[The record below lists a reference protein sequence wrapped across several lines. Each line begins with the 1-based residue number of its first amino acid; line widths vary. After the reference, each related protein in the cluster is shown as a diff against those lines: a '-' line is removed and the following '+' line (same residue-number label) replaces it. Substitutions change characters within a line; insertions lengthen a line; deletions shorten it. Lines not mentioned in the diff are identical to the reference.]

1 MLSPI
6 KPRPDVPGDEER
18 YFNDLVAAENDPT
31 AFNADSRPR
40 PPMAVQQI
48 VPAPEPHPEAVQE
61 RATES
66 APAPMAA
73 PVPVPSVPKKS
84 RGRV

>member
-18 YFNDLVAAENDPT
+18 YFNDMLAAENDPT
-31 AFNADSRPR
+31 AFNAIPR
-40 PPMAVQQI
+40 ARSAVAAQQA
-48 VPAPEPHPEAVQE
+48 VPDPAPHPEAVQE